1 MTILFSDLNDFA
13 QDDTNNER
21 KYSFTKKNIKPIAE
35 LKENNKEIIT
45 QWNMILQKN
54 IIIQEKK

>member
-45 QWNMILQKN
+45 Q
-54 IIIQEKK
+54 